1 MKELDVR
8 GLRDEFNR
16 ATDSVRLTVLLSP
29 T

>member
-1 MKELDVR
+1 MQELDIR

-16 ATDSVRLTVLLSP
+16 AVDSVRLTVLLSP

>member
-16 ATDSVRLTVLLSP
+16 AVDSVRLTVLLSP